1 MRVIEI
7 RCMRGPNVW
16 SVRRTKLV
24 VMKLDLEEFEE
35 LPTNK
40 IDGFYDRLKSAL
52 PSLNDHFCSEGHV
65 GGFFER
71 VKDGTW
77 MGHVI
82 EHIALEL
89 QTLAGMDCGFGRTRG
104 TGQYG
109 VYHVVLEYKEERA
122 GVFATESA
130 VTLAQALAFRQPVDV
145 ERIIE
150 ELKSIY
156 EEDRLGPSTQSIVSA
171 CEQKDIP
178 YFRLNDD
185 SYVQLGY
192 GSRQKRIEATTTSN
206 TSNIAV

>member
-1 MRVIEI
+1 M
-7 RCMRGPNVW
+7 W